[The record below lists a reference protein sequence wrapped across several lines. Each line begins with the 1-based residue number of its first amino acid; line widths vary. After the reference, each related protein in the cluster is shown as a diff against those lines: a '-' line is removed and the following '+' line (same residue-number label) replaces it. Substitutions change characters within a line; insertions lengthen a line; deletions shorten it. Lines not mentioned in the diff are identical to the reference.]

1 MTHHLASEDR
11 ARFLA
16 RSEIVDFD
24 APAVAGLA
32 RALRGTSEGEYAFVR
47 RAFEFVRD
55 EILHSSDHRRNP
67 VTLRASDVLE
77 HRTGFCYAKSH
88 LLVALLRAE
97 GVPAG
102 FSYQRLS
109 VGDSGPPYC
118 LHGLV
123 TVFLSNL
130 GPYRIDPRGNRAGI
144 VAEFSPPVERLAF
157 PIRGPEERDLAEV
170 WAEPH
175 PAVVRVI
182 SSARTFEE
190 VLRDLPDA

>member
-1 MTHHLASEDR
+1 MNSGELSR
-11 ARFLA
+11 LLA

-24 APAVAGLA
+24 VPTVAKLA
-32 RALRGTSEGEYAFVR
+32 RALRAEDEGEHAFVR

-55 EILHSSDHRRNP
+55 EILHSADHRRNP
-67 VTLRASDVLE
+67 VTLRASEVLE

-123 TVFLSNL
+123 TVVLSDV
-130 GPYRIDPRGNRAGI
+130 GPYRIDPRGNRPGI
-144 VAEFSPPVERLAF
+144 AAEFTPPVERLAF

-175 PAVVRVI
+175 PAVVRVL